1 MCSYLIYLYETKRNL
16 NDPKNFYLLV
26 TLYFLLSITRPST
39 FVYSLCLIGIYYDS
53 FKSIKLNKQLI
64 LNFSSLILFS
74 IIYVFLA
81 NNLYQQN
88 TIFINVSNSLFL
100 SEYSNLINVTSLI
113 DGFKKFPNFIFSTS
127 MGILWIM
134 PTILFLLFVFLNPK
148 IYFKNLNKIKYF
160 SFLLYIFGCIVVL
173 LIWQGRDV
181 SYGQRLLIG
190 LLPFSFVVISNFKI
204 KYASILKS
212 YFFLLYVSYLYFY
225 SPNLTLKKGTTL
237 WGTIVDFAPT
247 NYFFDLILNFY
258 QIENILYVLLK
269 NLYSVNF
276 IKFTGFH
283 KTNFAQNIFT
293 ALPKDTYTK
302 LMELFN
308 VYSNLNSLF
317 LMTVNIVI
325 FLFLYFFVNKIIF
338 NNYNTNS

>member
-1 MCSYLIYLYETKRNL
+1 MFNQLDKLTNVEFDRLNPTGSFAYVGFFAGTLFYCLLGFYLLKKIVRNNQYKNYELLYLVIFLSTLVHFVSGRFLMAHSFEFFLCSYLIYLYETKRNL

-127 MGILWIM
+127 ME
-134 PTILFLLFVFLNPK
+134 F
-148 IYFKNLNKIKYF
+148 
-160 SFLLYIFGCIVVL
+160 FG
-173 LIWQGRDV
+173 
-181 SYGQRLLIG
+181 
-190 LLPFSFVVISNFKI
+190 
-204 KYASILKS
+204 
-212 YFFLLYVSYLYFY
+212 
-225 SPNLTLKKGTTL
+225 
-237 WGTIVDFAPT
+237 
-247 NYFFDLILNFY
+247 
-258 QIENILYVLLK
+258 
-269 NLYSVNF
+269 
-276 IKFTGFH
+276 
-283 KTNFAQNIFT
+283 
-293 ALPKDTYTK
+293 
-302 LMELFN
+302 
-308 VYSNLNSLF
+308 
-317 LMTVNIVI
+317 
-325 FLFLYFFVNKIIF
+325 
-338 NNYNTNS
+338 